1 MENISYFSFL
11 INTTLKPH
19 LTNCFTDNRKDRH
32 CATQRNEKNYCPRQ
46 RSRLTAEIKDLLC
59 KYFSF
64 FFIKISNA
72 VSSDECMIMT

>member
-32 CATQRNEKNYCPRQ
+32 CATQRNEKNYCPGQ
-46 RSRLTAEIKDLLC
+46 RSGLTAEIK
-59 KYFSF
+59 
-64 FFIKISNA
+64 
-72 VSSDECMIMT
+72 